1 MTAIKNI
8 FITGATSQ
16 IGIFLLKIL
25 VDNTDYHIY
34 AVSRNPQPAQASVTW
49 LQMDLEDW
57 TQDDEVLDAQSDCL
71 DQQDQQNKI
80 EPIKFPNC
88 DIWIHLALLSLINE
102 TLLRKAATAGVQRLL
117 AFGTTSM
124 FTKQQSHSAKEQ
136 GLVNELEAT
145 EKLIAQL
152 APTLAMPWTLFR
164 PTMIYGCGLD
174 KNVSFIRDKIK
185 RFGFIPI
192 INGGHGLRQPVHAE
206 DLAIACLQALEQ
218 LETYNKSYN
227 LSGGEILSYVDMVRR
242 IFVSMNKKPRLLNVP
257 LGLMKFVLRVAA
269 LIPSYRF
276 LTPDMAERVNQ
287 DLVFPHDD
295 AQKDFGYQ
303 PRGFLASDKTTS
315 SNNG

>member
-1 MTAIKNI
+1 MTVMKNI

-16 IGIFLLKIL
+16 IGMFLLKIL
-25 VDNTDYHIY
+25 ADNPNYHIY
-34 AVSRNPQPAQASVTW
+34 AVSRNLQPKQASVTW

-71 DQQDQQNKI
+71 DQQDQV
-80 EPIKFPNC
+80 ESIKFPTC

-102 TLLRKAATAGVQRLL
+102 TLLQKASTAGVRRLL
-117 AFGTTSM
+117 VFGTTSM

-206 DLAIACLQALEQ
+206 DLAIACCQTLSQ

-303 PRGFLASDKTTS
+303 PRGFLVTNKPIRSN